1 MHMGN
6 PTTMG
11 AFFSLACALTWAMA
25 VVLLKR
31 TVDKVHPF
39 ALNFFRVSFT
49 FPLLLVTFLAA
60 GQPMFPQVSR
70 EDYIRLALSSILA
83 IALADT
89 LFHQSLKLVGAGIVA
104 IIDTL
109 YAPTIV
115 LFAFVLLQERIRW
128 NDYAGLALVSGAL
141 LLTSTLEPPRN
152 RTRIQLIE
160 GIGVGLLAIILLSL
174 GIVIAKPAL
183 NRLPVL
189 WAAAFRQGVAA
200 VVLFLGAVLS
210 PRRREF
216 LSAWRPSSAWKVMI
230 PATLLGSYLA
240 LTLWIAGMKYT
251 LASVAGILG
260 QSSTIWILVFS
271 VLFLHERFSR
281 RKALAAALA
290 FAGVL
295 LVTLG

>member
-1 MHMGN
+1 
-6 PTTMG
+6 MG
-11 AFFSLACALTWAMA
+11 AFFSLACALTWAVA
-25 VVLLKR
+25 VVLLKH

-39 ALNFFRVSFT
+39 ALNFFRVTFT
-49 FPLLLVTFLAA
+49 FPLLVVTFLLA
-60 GQPMFPQVSR
+60 GYPLFPQVSR
-70 EDYIRLALSSILA
+70 EDCVRLAVSSVLG
-83 IALADT
+83 IAAADT

-109 YAPTIV
+109 YAPMVV
-115 LFAFVLLQERIRW
+115 LFAFLFLQERIRW
-128 NDYAGLALVSGAL
+128 NAYAGLALISGAL
-141 LLTSTLEPPRN
+141 LLTSTLELPRN
-152 RTRIQLIE
+152 RTRVQLVE
-160 GIGVGLLAIILLSL
+160 GIGVGLLAMVLLSL

-189 WAAAFRQGVAA
+189 WAAAFRQGIAAA
-200 VVLFLGAVLS
+200 VLFGYAVLS

-216 LSAWRPSSAWKVMI
+216 LSVCRPSSAWKVMV

-251 LASVAGILG
+251 LASVAAILG
-260 QSSTIWILVFS
+260 QSSTLWILVFS
-271 VLFLHERFSR
+271 ILLLHERFTP

>member
-1 MHMGN
+1 
-6 PTTMG
+6 MG
-11 AFFSLACALTWAMA
+11 AVFSLACALTWAMA
-25 VVLLKR
+25 VVLLKH

-49 FPLLLVTFLAA
+49 FPLLVVTFLVA
-60 GQPMFPQVSR
+60 GQSLLPEVSR
-70 EDYIRLALSSILA
+70 EDLVRLTVSSILG

-109 YAPTIV
+109 YAPTV
-115 LFAFVLLQERIRW
+115 VFFAFVFLQERIRW
-128 NDYAGLALVSGAL
+128 NDYAGLALVSGGL

-160 GIGVGLLAIILLSL
+160 GIGVGLLAIMLLSL

-183 NRLPVL
+183 NRLPIL

-200 VVLFLGAVLS
+200 VVLFLWAVLS
-210 PRRREF
+210 PRRRVF
-216 LSAWRPSSAWKVMI
+216 LSAWRPTSAWKVMV

-260 QSSTIWILVFS
+260 QSSTLWILVFS
-271 VLFLHERFSR
+271 VLFLHERFDR
-281 RKALAAALA
+281 RKILAAALA

>member
-6 PTTMG
+6 PSTMG
-11 AFFSLACALTWAMA
+11 AIFSLACALTWAIA
-25 VVLLKR
+25 VVLLKH

-39 ALNFFRVSFT
+39 ALNLFRVTFT
-49 FPLLLVTFLAA
+49 FPLLVLTFLAA
-60 GQPMFPQVSR
+60 GQPVVPEVSR
-70 EDYIRLALSSILA
+70 EDLLRLAVSSIVG

-89 LFHQSLKLVGAGIVA
+89 LFHQCLKLVGAGIVA
-104 IIDTL
+104 IVDTL
-109 YAPTIV
+109 YAPMVV
-115 LFAFVLLQERIRW
+115 LFAFVFLRERIQW

-152 RTRIQLIE
+152 RTRVQLVE
-160 GIGVGLLAIILLSL
+160 GIGVGLLAIVLLSL

-183 NRLPVL
+183 NRLPIL

-200 VVLFLGAVLS
+200 AVLLVWAVIS
-210 PRRREF
+210 PHRREY
-216 LSAWRPSSAWKVMI
+216 LSAWRPSSAWRVMV

-260 QSSTIWILVFS
+260 QSSTLWILVFS
-271 VLFLHERFSR
+271 VLFLRERFSR
-281 RKALAAALA
+281 RKALAAVLAL
-290 FAGVL
+290 AGVL

>member
-1 MHMGN
+1 MHVGN

-49 FPLLLVTFLAA
+49 FPLLMATFLAV

-70 EDYIRLALSSILA
+70 EDYIRLALSSILG

-109 YAPTIV
+109 YAPTVV
-115 LFAFVLLQERIRW
+115 LFAFVFLQERIQW
-128 NDYAGLALVSGAL
+128 NDYAGLALVSGGL
-141 LLTSTLEPPRN
+141 LLTSTLEPPRS
-152 RTRIQLIE
+152 RTRLQLIE

-200 VVLFLGAVLS
+200 VVLFLWAVLS
-210 PRRREF
+210 PRRGEF

-260 QSSTIWILVFS
+260 QSSTIWILLFS

>member
-1 MHMGN
+1 MGN
-6 PTTMG
+6 ATTMG
-11 AFFSLACALTWAMA
+11 AIFSLACALTWAMA

-49 FPLLLVTFLAA
+49 FPLLVGSLLVA
-60 GQPMFPQVSR
+60 GYPLFPPVSR
-70 EDYIRLALSSILA
+70 EDYVRLAVSSILG
-83 IALADT
+83 IAVADT
-89 LFHQSLKLVGAGIVA
+89 LFHQSLKLVGAGIIA

-109 YAPTIV
+109 YAPTV
-115 LFAFVLLQERIRW
+115 VFFAFVFLRERIQW
-128 NDYAGLALVSGAL
+128 NDYAGLALVSGGL

-152 RTRIQLIE
+152 RTRIQLVE
-160 GIGVGLLAIILLSL
+160 GIGVGLLAIVLLSL

-200 VVLFLGAVLS
+200 VVLFLWAVLS

-216 LSAWRPSSAWKVMI
+216 LSAWRPSSAWKVMV

-260 QSSTIWILVFS
+260 QSSTLWILVFS

-281 RKALAAALA
+281 RKVLAAALA

-295 LVTLG
+295 LVTLK

>member
-1 MHMGN
+1 MGDA
-6 PTTMG
+6 TTLG
-11 AFFSLACALTWAMA
+11 AAYSLACAFTWAIA

-49 FPLLLVTFLAA
+49 FPLLVGTLVVA
-60 GQPMFPQVSR
+60 GYPLFPQVSR
-70 EDYIRLALSSILA
+70 EDYVRLAISSVLG
-83 IALADT
+83 IAFADT

-109 YAPTIV
+109 YAPTVV
-115 LFAFVLLQERIRW
+115 LFAFVFLRERIHW
-128 NDYAGLALVSGAL
+128 NDYAGLALVSAGL
-141 LLTSTLEPPRN
+141 LLTSTLEPPRA
-152 RTRIQLIE
+152 RTRIQLVE
-160 GIGVGLLAIILLSL
+160 GIGVGLLAIVLLSL

-200 VVLFLGAVLS
+200 AVLLLWAVFS

-216 LSAWRPSSAWKVMI
+216 LSAWRPSSAWRVMV

-290 FAGVL
+290 FVGVV
-295 LVTLG
+295 LVTLK